1 MALFEYK
8 KIAPGLAW
16 VAIPSRQVFIQ
27 CGCPA
32 DSVKHLIQSQ
42 IIKNKG
48 QKGVLHETGPNV
60 LLLAD
65 LNIQNGQLSNMAE
78 FSSLQMFYRQGMM
91 IPGHPGFSSKK
102 PVMIGHPRVLRAQL
116 DYVFRGNYGLVS
128 IEEMMEAGLSAEE
141 AEEQMRLKLSFA
153 FGAIRPSDELFDTRL
168 LESSELEIM
177 NGVFVRRLSTNVF
190 EFRCEEERVQVD
202 LNLAGHESYLPT
214 YRLNFQRIAPEFF
227 SIIHTG
233 EGDGWDVRRPAMA
246 SIVCYGPDIYLIDA
260 GPHVSQSL
268 RALGLSLNSIRGIFQ
283 THAHDDHLA
292 GLTEL
297 MLGDRKLEYFSTKL
311 VRHSVNKKLQ
321 ALINVDFPVLER
333 FFDTQDLNVDVWNNI
348 DGLEVMPI
356 FSPHPVETNNFL
368 FRVVTP
374 SGYKSYHH
382 LADIASFATL
392 QRMIEPDKKKPG
404 ISQEYFKK
412 IKAVYQM
419 PADLKKVDIGGGL
432 IHGQAEDFKND
443 RSGKIIFSHR
453 ADELTPAQL
462 VHGTQAIFGQTDHL
476 VKSYMDNRHERAA
489 RSLHHYFPTVPFNA
503 FYELLNHP
511 IESIDPGKPLATN
524 AAESQDIYLVLSGI
538 ISDNALLRPLE
549 FVAGYLIGIDGD
561 SNVRDLV
568 AKSFA
573 EILRMPRRI
582 FDGFLQRYD
591 LKEAFAKSVERRRNL
606 QESELFHPIRWS
618 PLLHKIA
625 KSLQATEIKKDQI
638 VRSFSGQFLFLL
650 QRGSIELFKDG
661 YSEVLT
667 AGQFCYEDNMMG
679 RQAALGLQIRALEE
693 CEGFLVPHVMIKD
706 IPAVAWKMLEAYK
719 RRSQA
724 LEKIKMKQTSA
735 A

>member
-1 MALFEYK
+1 MALFESK

-16 VAIPSRQVFIQ
+16 VAVPSRQVFVQ
-27 CGCPA
+27 CGCPP

-42 IIKNKG
+42 IIKDKG
-48 QKGVLHETGPNV
+48 TKGFLHETGPNV

-78 FSSLQMFYRQGMM
+78 FSSLQMFYRQGML
-91 IPGHPGFSSKK
+91 IPGHPGFSQRK
-102 PVMIGHPRVLRAQL
+102 PIMIGNTRVLRAQL

-128 IEEMMEAGLSAEE
+128 VQEMMEAGLSAEE
-141 AEEQMRLKLSFA
+141 ANEQMRLKLSFA
-153 FGAIRPSDELFDTRL
+153 FGKIRPSDELFDTRF
-168 LESSELEIM
+168 LEDKELEVM
-177 NGVFVRRLSTNVF
+177 NGVYVRRLNTNVF
-190 EFRCEEERVQVD
+190 EFRCETETVQVD
-202 LNLAGHESYLPT
+202 LNLAGHESYIPT

-260 GPHVSQSL
+260 GPHVSQTL
-268 RALGLSLNSIRGIFQ
+268 RALGLSLNSVRGIFQ

-292 GLTEL
+292 GLSEL

-321 ALINVDFPVLER
+321 ALIDVDFPVLER

-382 LADIASFATL
+382 LADIASFSTL
-392 QRMIEPDKKKPG
+392 QRMIEADVGKPG
-404 ISQEYFKK
+404 ISSEYFAK
-412 IKAVYQM
+412 IKGVYQL

-462 VHGTQAIFGQTDHL
+462 AHGTQAIFGQTDHL

-489 RSLHHYFPTVPFNA
+489 RSLHHYFPTVPFSA

-511 IESIDPGKPLATN
+511 IDVMDPGRPMANTP
-524 AAESQDIYLVLSGI
+524 AETQDIYLVLSGI
-538 ISDNALLRPLE
+538 VSDNALHRPLE
-549 FVAGYLIGIDGD
+549 YVAGYLIGIDHD
-561 SNVRDLV
+561 SNVQDLF
-568 AKSFA
+568 AKSFV
-573 EILRMPRRI
+573 EVMRIPRRI
-582 FDGFLQRYD
+582 FDGFLERYH
-591 LKEAFAKSVERRRNL
+591 LKEGFAKSIERRRNL
-606 QESELFHPIRWS
+606 QASELFHPIRWS

-625 KSLQATEIKKDQI
+625 RSLQSTEIRKDQI
-638 VRSFSGQFLFLL
+638 VRSFSGQFIFLL

-661 YSEVLT
+661 YREVLVP
-667 AGQFCYEDNMMG
+667 GQFCYEDNMMG
-679 RQAALGLQIRALEE
+679 RQATLGLQIRALEE

-724 LEKIKMKQTSA
+724 LEKLPKKPPSA